1 MAHRGYWNCEAGG
14 RARNSL
20 AAFKA
25 AHEAGFWGTEFDV
38 CMTAD
43 GEMIVFHDETL
54 NGKRIDHTDW
64 AEIAGH
70 RLENGE
76 TIPRLDEFLAYASRQ
91 KNFPMLVFE
100 LKGHITEELQDR
112 AVALAVG
119 KLKRHGM
126 FDPSKVMF
134 ISFYLR
140 QCRLLAEAAPGFT
153 VQYLGKNVTT
163 DDLLDNRINGI
174 DTYYKSLLE
183 DPEWLRLARNHGFSV
198 NTWTVDAANDMRRVL
213 ALHIDQLTTDEP
225 DLARRVLAEE
235 GIRELVRNGE
245 MKPAKT
251 KKAKK
256 LKKQLTAGDYVLC
269 YGEILRQEMGK
280 GFRHLYGPQRQG
292 ALAFRRFSFPA
303 NQGFRGGCS
312 IRSRTQG
319 PRRQRASGGDA
330 IRLDETHRLLLR
342 TGAVS
347 RRDRA
352 GRGRGRGENRR
363 PRI

>member
-1 MAHRGYWNCEAGG
+1 MKRILYSLLALFAPLATISADNAAPEAEAVGIVAHRGYWNCEAGG
-14 RARNSL
+14 HARNSL
-20 AAFKA
+20 AAFRA

-38 CMTAD
+38 SMTAD

-54 NGKRIDHTDW
+54 DGKRIDHTDW

-76 TIPRLDEFLAYASRQ
+76 AIPKLDEFLAYASRQ

-119 KLKRHGM
+119 KLKSHEL

-153 VQYLGKNVTT
+153 VQYLGKNVTM
-163 DDLLDNRINGI
+163 DDLLDNRVNGI
-174 DTYYKSLLE
+174 DTHYKSLLE
-183 DPEWLRLARNHGFSV
+183 DSEWLRKARNHGFSV
-198 NTWTVDAANDMRRVL
+198 NTWTVDAADDMRKVL

-225 DLARRVLAEE
+225 ELARRVLAEA
-235 GIRELVRNGE
+235 GVRELERSGGV
-245 MKPAKT
+245 KPTKA

-269 YGEILRQEMGK
+269 YAGGEQAK
-280 GFRHLYGPQRQG
+280 YY
-292 ALAFRRFSFPA
+292 
-303 NQGFRGGCS
+303 
-312 IRSRTQG
+312 
-319 PRRQRASGGDA
+319 DKKW
-330 IRLDETHRLLLR
+330 
-342 TGAVS
+342 
-347 RRDRA
+347 
-352 GRGRGRGENRR
+352 
-363 PRI
+363 